1 MIMVTILAEE
11 PLMKIFFVVN
21 GSLYKDQENNYFAN
35 TLGDNYLSRYVRICS
50 KLVVGAN
57 LLPKTKYTGKNRL
70 SNSVL
75 GKTSIIEL
83 PNLSSLKGFIFDRS
97 KFKMII
103 ERLVCESDAVVIR
116 CPIFLGIYVVKAA
129 KKHNKPYLIELV
141 GCPWDAYWNHSWKGK
156 LVAPFMW
163 YVTKKMVKNAPYVLY
178 VTNDFL
184 QRRYPST
191 GRTINCSDVALP
203 TLDESVLDARLH
215 KIKQM
220 TKNKPIV
227 IGTTAAVDVRY
238 KGQEYVIQAIAELNK
253 QGYNFEYRLVG
264 GGDKTYLQSIAEKY
278 SVADKVIFEGSIPHE
293 RIFDYLDDIDI
304 YVQPSQT
311 EGLPRALIEAM
322 SRGCPCVGSNAGGIP
337 ELLDTPFIFNSGN
350 VQELANILASFDTEK
365 MIKQA
370 KRNFEFSKG
379 YAKEIIEK
387 RRKEF
392 FQEFAE
398 SVKNS

>member
-1 MIMVTILAEE
+1 MRLLFCHDGPMAVD
-11 PLMKIFFVVN
+11 
-21 GSLYKDQENNYFAN
+21 KDGNAYPQNF
-35 TLGDNYLSRYVRICS
+35 TKDVFSRYYAIADKITFLVRTRIIDPNITKAPKANME
-50 KLVVGAN
+50 KLRIV
-57 LLPKTKYTGKNRL
+57 
-70 SNSVL
+70 SS
-75 GKTSIIEL
+75 
-83 PNLSSLKGFIFDRS
+83 PNLNSISGLFTGRS
-97 KFKMII
+97 K
-103 ERLVCESDAVVIR
+103 
-116 CPIFLGIYVVKAA
+116 A
-129 KKHNKPYLIELV
+129 KKIIRDELLNCDFLIARLPSQIGTLAIEMTKKYNKPYLIELV

-156 LVAPFMW
+156 LFAPFMW

-203 TLDESVLDARLH
+203 TLDESVLDARLQ

-220 TKNKPIV
+220 TKNKPVV

-264 GGDKTYLQSIAEKY
+264 GGDKTYLQSIAENY
-278 SVADKVIFEGSIPHE
+278 GVADKVIFEGSIPHE
-293 RIFDYLDDIDI
+293 KVFDYLDSIDI
-304 YVQPSQT
+304 YVQPSKT

-322 SRGCPCVGSNAGGIP
+322 SRGCPCIGSKAGGIP

-370 KRNFEFSKG
+370 KRNFEFSKE
-379 YAKEIIEK
+379 YAKEVIET
-387 RRKEF
+387 RRNEF
-392 FQEFAE
+392 FKQFAE
-398 SVKNS
+398 SVKNL